1 MNGDQGPFKDE
12 QESRENAQLDD
23 EIIELVDV
31 VRKGDNLPD
40 SDADDL
46 APLLDQTEGTEEA
59 QPFSEGEGES
69 IEGFS
74 LPLEELAKVDLESSQ
89 DERDDVMPD
98 RFEAPDFDFEGPE
111 DFPEQVE
118 ESLTGI
124 PEEDLDEVMAGLV
137 DEVEG
142 ETSEP
147 ATSKEEPPTVS
158 QERLEAIITQT
169 VTEVVERAVRETVA
183 EVAERVI
190 NEAIESL
197 KQSLDSTEE

>member
-1 MNGDQGPFKDE
+1 MNGDQGPFKDK
-12 QESRENAQLDD
+12 QESRGNAQLDD

-40 SDADDL
+40 SDADEL
-46 APLLDQTEGTEEA
+46 GPLLDQTAGTEET
-59 QPFSEGEGES
+59 QPFSEGEVES
-69 IEGFS
+69 LEGFS
-74 LPLEELAKVDLESSQ
+74 LPLEELAEGGLELSQ

-118 ESLTGI
+118 EGLTGI

-147 ATSKEEPPTVS
+147 ATSREEPPIVS
-158 QERLEAIITQT
+158 QERLEVIITQT

-190 NEAIESL
+190 KEAIESL